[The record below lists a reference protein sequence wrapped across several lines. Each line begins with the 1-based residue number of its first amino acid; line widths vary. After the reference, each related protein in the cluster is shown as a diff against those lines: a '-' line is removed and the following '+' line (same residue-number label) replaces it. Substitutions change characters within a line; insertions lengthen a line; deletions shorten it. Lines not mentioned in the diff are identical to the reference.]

1 MGGDFS
7 GISNLVGALS
17 PMTLWFS
24 PWLPSEAIGLQE
36 VHRATTGTMLP
47 SEAIGL
53 QEVNRATT
61 GTMLPSEALGLQEE
75 VDRATT
81 GTMLPSEAKGLQGV
95 NRATAVERQMY
106 VAPTTWRHTTTIT

>member
-24 PWLPSEAIGLQE
+24 PW
-36 VHRATTGTMLP
+36 LP